1 MNKLLSNKFRIRQCI
16 LFPDKKNQLDF
27 SPKNLKNK
35 EFRQQIL
42 VNFAVHWFEGI
53 KIPRE
58 VVVWMARNVQQLN
71 VIYIPNEK
79 K

>member
-1 MNKLLSNKFRIRQCI
+1 M
-16 LFPDKKNQLDF
+16 FPDKKNQLDF
-27 SPKNLKNK
+27 STNNLRNG

-53 KIPRE
+53 KIPRD